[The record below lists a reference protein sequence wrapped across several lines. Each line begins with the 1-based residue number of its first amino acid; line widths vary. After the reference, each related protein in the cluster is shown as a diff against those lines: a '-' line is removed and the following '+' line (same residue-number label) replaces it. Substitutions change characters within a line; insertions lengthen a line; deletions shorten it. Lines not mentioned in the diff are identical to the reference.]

1 MTRIARKE
9 SKEEE
14 LVIPPLRVS
23 LLKVAYLMQPDK
35 GLESLGQDFSTM
47 NINTLEEDK
56 VKGDDEKIKSR
67 KEDEVLPQLTIY
79 TMEEVSTKT
88 FI

>member
-56 VKGDDEKIKSR
+56 VKGDDEKIKSG

>member
-56 VKGDDEKIKSR
+56 VKRDDEKIKSG